1 MGMLEVFGHSLKK
14 FLMWDDQ
21 TWFTGILWVLSGVC
35 ETWPLWAKFLGPFR
49 SQIGQKFST
58 EFTRNLIYKLIAATF
73 VGV

>member
-35 ETWPLWAKFLGPFR
+35 EMAPFG
-49 SQIGQKFST
+49 SQIGQ
-58 EFTRNLIYKLIAATF
+58 
-73 VGV
+73 